1 MIVSLLT
8 SSRYQRHGIFMTLVW
23 TGRDTEKQL
32 RFKFMNQAQKKHK
45 KRFVLTMR
53 NEKGQVG
60 IFVALIFQ
68 VIFVFFAMLVN
79 VGLVVH
85 HKINLQQSTDL
96 AAYYGAMK
104 QAEIMNVMAHVNFQ
118 IRQAW
123 KLMAWR
129 YRVLGTFGLEHN
141 NSAPLPSLSPIRIEF
156 PVTWPEANGYI
167 PRYNPNSRSVACSG
181 AGPDADG
188 LTITDVPFMCLG
200 HIGFGD
206 WISAPNDRE
215 TFCKVECNAIQR
227 MKAFSISKI
236 LGVGTSSIYG
246 NSMGASVNAAIGRA
260 NDIVHKT
267 CNSLG
272 PITTQMLAL
281 YYGNYIKDTRNR
293 RNFIYM
299 LTKNLGLP
307 EDKMLDIEG
316 KSVLTG
322 VQNTLKNNLTEANL
336 TSMTGNSISTLN
348 GVKSFGGSGSFAES
362 MMKEINFQRLLF
374 FMIDCIVTGGGAS
387 SIELK
392 SLYQGA
398 AGDLDTQVLSQL
410 SGIMDATGVAAIQ
423 NLFNQNTDA
432 SNILGYEKNPWI
444 QVYYGVKATSEPKI
458 PFLPLAKIKLS
469 AVSFAKPFGGTIGPR
484 YFKDWPSNIDDNKSR
499 SDWENRTDFNL
510 PRRNLSGLTTTTP
523 TLKDAREF
531 IFNYST
537 HVGDTYSNDAPN
549 RDPANKGGLA
559 NSKIVGF
566 YHTLLANKYGKQTS
580 TTSDNKTQE
589 PNQGLYS
596 KPQVWP
602 KYAEWYHLAADVT
615 DPTYDPLAVDRTNP
629 AAPKNTFMRDIE
641 LTVVSPNQFDA
652 TYYSIEPD
660 FLKNYSSK
668 LTAPVIQTM
677 ASNAGL
683 PNPPTFP
690 VDFGNRGRSNF
701 GGIPTEFSVRHQM
714 QVTHDFFKTAND
726 IVSPLGSGDD
736 AIRFGLD
743 VLATR
748 QSSLLTGWTFL
759 NLSSAGFSTFPGANT
774 GGGKFSM
781 LFGTCDADNAL
792 NPWTENFKAPY
803 EVGDTQMPAVP
814 GNCVTGGRMGYSVKL
829 ISSELL
835 RVGKMFEDLGG
846 PGTAGQIKNPV
857 PDQFLQF

>member
-1 MIVSLLT
+1 
-8 SSRYQRHGIFMTLVW
+8 
-23 TGRDTEKQL
+23 
-32 RFKFMNQAQKKHK
+32 
-45 KRFVLTMR
+45 MR

-123 KLMAWR
+123 KLMSWR

-141 NSAPLPSLSPIRIEF
+141 PRSPPGTSPIEIQF
-156 PVTWPEANGYI
+156 PVKWPAPAAAI
-167 PRYNPNSRSVACSG
+167 PLPRYNTNSKGFACNG
-181 AGPDADG
+181 AGPKSNG
-188 LTITDVPFMCLG
+188 ITITDVPFMCLG
-200 HIGFGD
+200 HNGFGD
-206 WISAPNDRE
+206 WIAGKLDRE
-215 TFCKVECNAIQR
+215 TFCKVECNAIEQ
-227 MKAFSISKI
+227 MAAFSISKI
-236 LGVGTSSIYG
+236 TGVGTGTIYG
-246 NSMGASVNAAIGRA
+246 NTMGASVNAAIDKA
-260 NDIVHKT
+260 NTIVQKT

-281 YYGNYIKDTRNR
+281 YYGNYIKDTQNR
-293 RNFIYM
+293 RKFIYM

-307 EDKMLDIEG
+307 EDQMLDVEG

-336 TSMTGNSISTLN
+336 TSMTDASISALN
-348 GVKSFGGSGSFAES
+348 GVKSFGGSGSFAEA

-374 FMIDCIVTGGGAS
+374 FMIDCTVSAGGDSNTG
-387 SIELK
+387 LK

-398 AGDLDTQVLSQL
+398 AGDLDTTILNQL
-410 SGIMDATGVAAIQ
+410 NLIMDPAGVAAIQ

-444 QVYYGVKATSEPKI
+444 QVYYGVRATSEPKI

-469 AVSFAKPFGGTIGPR
+469 AVSFAKPFGGSIGPW
-484 YFKDWPSNIDDNKSR
+484 YFKTWDSGTDDNKGR
-499 SDWENRTDFNL
+499 ADWENRTDFNL
-510 PRRNLSGLTTTTP
+510 PRRNLSGLTATP

-531 IFNYST
+531 FFNYST

-549 RDPANKGGLA
+549 RDANNKGGLA
-559 NSKIVGF
+559 NTKIVGL
-566 YHTLLANKYGKQTS
+566 YHNLLANKYGLRDSSPAS
-580 TTSDNKTQE
+580 TDKTPE
-589 PNQGLYS
+589 PEQGRYIM
-596 KPQVWP
+596 PDVWP
-602 KYAEWYHLAADVT
+602 KYKQWYHLSADVT
-615 DPTYDPLAVDRTNP
+615 DPTYDPLAVDRANP
-629 AAPKNTFMRDIE
+629 AAPRNTYMRDIE

-660 FLKNYSSK
+660 FFTNYFPK
-668 LTAPVIQTM
+668 MTPAVLQTM

-683 PNPPTFP
+683 PNRPVFP
-690 VDFGNRGRSNF
+690 LDYGHRGATNYA
-701 GGIPTEFSVRHQM
+701 GIPANFSVRHQI
-714 QVTHDFFKTAND
+714 QVTHDLFKKAAD
-726 IVSPLGSGDD
+726 EIVGLNGNGDS
-736 AIRFGLD
+736 AMKFGLD
-743 VLATR
+743 VLATK
-748 QSSLLTGWTFL
+748 QSSILTGWTFL
-759 NLSSAGFSTFPGANT
+759 NLSSVGYSSFPGPET

-781 LFGTCDADNAL
+781 LFGTCDKSTTL
-792 NPWTENFKAPY
+792 NPWTDNFQAPY
-803 EVGDTQMPAVP
+803 DIDGNLPAVP
-814 GNCVTGGRMGYSVKL
+814 GNCVTGGRTGYSVKL

-835 RVGKMFEDLGG
+835 RSSKTFENLGG
-846 PGTAGQIKNPV
+846 PGTTGKIKNPV